1 MPQINSS
8 FQIKLSINSD
18 WFTGQMCNQIFVLPL
33 DKTNF
38 KAVKVKVLQSHKNDS
53 TKQNIF
59 ANFRIAGWDVITFAK
74 KNSKTMVTEAE
85 NSKNGFS
92 GRKMQIFAS
101 KHFS

>member
-1 MPQINSS
+1 MVVRNKTFLP
-8 FQIKLSINSD
+8 
-18 WFTGQMCNQIFVLPL
+18 IFEQQDGMLLLLP
-33 DKTNF
+33 
-38 KAVKVKVLQSHKNDS
+38 
-53 TKQNIF
+53 
-59 ANFRIAGWDVITFAK
+59 